1 MSTKIPDN
9 LLNVLIYLN
18 RIAFTEIME
27 TSTTPK
33 TAKDYGENERTAL
46 LLAVSSLQNE
56 GWRQA
61 ERC

>member
-1 MSTKIPDN
+1 
-9 LLNVLIYLN
+9 
-18 RIAFTEIME
+18 ME

-46 LLAVSSLQNE
+46 LLAASSLQNE